1 MKTKR
6 KEAVLLGY
14 KLLYDKTGKLIT
26 ERVSTDITKLQKFM
40 TQTEYSTLYTI
51 IREATSKLDEVHNHI
66 ETNLNAR
73 YMDQ

>member
-26 ERVSTDITKLQKFM
+26 ERVSTDIKELQKFM
-40 TQTEYSTLYTI
+40 TQTEYSTLHTI
-51 IREATSKLDEVHNHI
+51 VREATTKLDEIHGHI
-66 ETNLNAR
+66 EANLNAR